1 MTNIFGQELFLV
13 DRKGRARAATRTLA
27 ERLLPD
33 FTHRGVP
40 ILPAY
45 ALRPRGEAAVILK
58 LPFHDRLELVVFED
72 TSFWQVFEEEI
83 EILDHRPGTRLD
95 TFGASFADILA
106 LASDPAASRPVRNQI
121 GYVASSWGTCAMVG
135 WRQGSAPL
143 KQLMRGWAAQAGGD
157 AGRGEK
163 AIEAMLAAMA
173 DPYVDRRFDMLD
185 RALIRVVP
193 ERDPRVDMP
202 TVELQVE
209 IGRLALAS
217 DPRVADGTPFTLVG
231 AAPGQPSVFVSDPDG
246 WNDLEPAPDA
256 SLERATAILHAAGLG
271 TTSEAIYLHRTGKP
285 EHRASGWQPAPADLA
300 DDEAICAS
308 AHERLTLRREL
319 AELLARLGIAPEAIP
334 DLLAT
339 R

>member
-1 MTNIFGQELFLV
+1 MHDFFHRDTIHV
-13 DRKGRARAATRTLA
+13 DRGGTARLTEATIA
-27 ERLLPD
+27 EHLLPE
-33 FTHRGVP
+33 FRYRGAH

-45 ALRPRGEAAVILK
+45 ALRHRHEAAVILK

-83 EILDHRPGTRLD
+83 ELLDHSPGTRLD
-95 TFGASFADILA
+95 AFGASFADILA
-106 LASDPAASRPVRNQI
+106 LASDPTASLPVRNQI

-285 EHRASGWQPAPADLA
+285 EHRASGWQPEPADLA
-300 DDEAICAS
+300 DGEVICAS
-308 AHERLTLRREL
+308 AHERLALRREL
-319 AELLARLGIAPEAIP
+319 VDLLARLGIAPEAIP
-334 DLLAT
+334 DLLAN